1 VTQKIKSAYESW
13 LKRQALISVTQPL
26 SFRVESNEADYA
38 NEVGY
43 KKLGWRHFRRALAF
57 ALSGQNEHL
66 SHRIEQS
73 WKKGLWLYKGI
84 PQIGDSL
91 MDLAPRSLLH
101 QQGFCID
108 LYTDSHLA
116 KLYSGDPWF
125 NRVHDDPQ
133 TIANQDYD
141 FVIVPSH
148 KSRSLRTKS
157 LLLPGHPWISM
168 HGFYTGP
175 DFHRAKFATQR
186 IIDLLGYEAS
196 EQNFFLHQDQKL
208 VPLAEPPAA
217 RRTIKKIAFALGGVH
232 PSRTYQHW
240 GQLAKA
246 LVNDQTDKIEFTL
259 LGSGNAVD
267 AAQVFMN
274 EFSET
279 LQAFNQVNKTSL
291 AECREL
297 IHQQD
302 LFIAVD
308 GGLMH
313 LGATTA
319 TRLVSLF
326 NSEIS
331 PLWQLSGAHLQSAI
345 QSATRDVN
353 DIPVNAIVK
362 AARNSLTD
370 C

>member
-1 VTQKIKSAYESW
+1 MTQKMMSAYKTW

-26 SFRVESNEADYA
+26 SCRVDSNDASYADA
-38 NEVGY
+38 VGY
-43 KKLGWRHFRRALAF
+43 QKLGWRHSRRAVVF
-57 ALSGQNEHL
+57 ALSGQQKHL
-66 SHRIEQS
+66 SHHIERS

-101 QQGFCID
+101 QQGFSID

-116 KLYSGDPWF
+116 KMYRGDPWF
-125 NRVHDDPQ
+125 NRVYDDPQ
-133 TIANQDYD
+133 AITNQDYD

-148 KSRSLRTKS
+148 KGRSLRQKS
-157 LLLPGHPWISM
+157 RLLPGHTWVSM

-186 IIDLLGYEAS
+186 VIDLLGYEAT
-196 EQNFFLHQDQKL
+196 EQEFALHQEQKL
-208 VPLAEPPAA
+208 APLAGPSVESRAF
-217 RRTIKKIAFALGGVH
+217 TKIAFALGGVN
-232 PSRTYQHW
+232 PLRTYHHW
-240 GQLAKA
+240 VPLAKA
-246 LVNDQTDKIEFTL
+246 LLHEREKIEITL
-259 LGSGNAVD
+259 LGSSNAVE
-267 AAQVFMN
+267 AAQVFMD
-274 EFSET
+274 EFADT
-279 LQAFNQVNKTSL
+279 VPVFNQVNKTSL

-302 LFIAVD
+302 LFIAAD

-313 LGATTA
+313 LGATTT

-326 NSEIS
+326 NAEIS
-331 PLWQLSGAHLQSAI
+331 PFWQLSGAHLQSALR
-345 QSATRDVN
+345 SSTPDVS
-353 DIPVNAIVK
+353 DIPVCAIVK
-362 AARNSLTD
+362 AASKALTD

>member
-1 VTQKIKSAYESW
+1 MIAYATW
-13 LKRQALISVTQPL
+13 LKKQALISVTQPL
-26 SFRVESNEADYA
+26 SCGVESNEVDYT

-43 KKLGWRHFRRALAF
+43 KKLGWRHFRRTLVF
-57 ALSGQNEHL
+57 ALSGQHEHL
-66 SHRIEQS
+66 SHRIERN
-73 WKKGLWLYKGI
+73 WRKGLWLYKGI

-108 LYTDSHLA
+108 LFTDSHLA
-116 KLYSGDPWF
+116 SLYRGDPWF
-125 NRVHDDPQ
+125 NRVHDDPRAI
-133 TIANQDYD
+133 TNQHYD

-148 KSRSLRTKS
+148 KGRSLKTKS
-157 LLLPGHPWISM
+157 LLLPNHPWVSM

-196 EQNFFLHQDQKL
+196 EQDFALHQDQKL
-208 VPLAEPPAA
+208 APLAGPPAA
-217 RRTIKKIAFALGGVH
+217 RSTIKKIAFAFGGVH
-232 PSRTYQHW
+232 TSRTFQRW

-246 LVNDQTDKIEFTL
+246 LLNERTEKIEFTL
-259 LGSGNAVD
+259 LGSSNAVD
-267 AAQVFMN
+267 AAQMFMN
-274 EFSET
+274 EFAEAFQT
-279 LQAFNQVNKTSL
+279 FNQVNKTSL

-302 LFIAVD
+302 LFIAAD

-331 PLWQLSGAHLQSAI
+331 PHWRLSGAHLRSAL
-345 QSATRDVN
+345 QSATRDVS

-362 AARNSLTD
+362 AARNALTD

>member
-1 VTQKIKSAYESW
+1 MTQKIMSAYKTW

-26 SFRVESNEADYA
+26 SCRVDSNDEDYVD
-38 NEVGY
+38 EVGY

-57 ALSGQNEHL
+57 ALSRQQKHL
-66 SHRIEQS
+66 SHHIEKS
-73 WKKGLWLYKGI
+73 WKKGLWLYKGV

-116 KLYSGDPWF
+116 KMYRGDPWF

-133 TIANQDYD
+133 AIANQNYD

-148 KSRSLRTKS
+148 KGRSLRMKS
-157 LLLPGHPWISM
+157 LLLPGHTWVSM

-175 DFHRAKFATQR
+175 DFHRANFATQR

-196 EQNFFLHQDQKL
+196 EQEFALHQAQKL
-208 VPLAEPPAA
+208 APLAGPSAE
-217 RRTIKKIAFALGGVH
+217 RRAITKIAFALGGVN
-232 PSRTYQHW
+232 PLRTYHHW
-240 GQLAKA
+240 ARLAKA
-246 LVNDQTDKIEFTL
+246 LLNERTEKIEITL
-259 LGSGNAVD
+259 LGSSNAVE
-267 AAQVFMN
+267 AAQVFMD
-274 EFSET
+274 ECADT
-279 LQAFNQVNKTSL
+279 VQAFNQVNKTSL

-302 LFIAVD
+302 LFIAAD

-313 LGATTA
+313 LGATTT

-345 QSATRDVN
+345 QSSTRDVS
-353 DIPVNAIVK
+353 DIPVCAVVK
-362 AARNSLTD
+362 ASSKALAD